1 MSASFNFF
9 FFFEKF
15 ILLPGYIQIHA
26 WLKRFRRIK
35 IVISEQWF
43 DVFDKTG
50 RVHIFEL
57 RLFPDFTSTNVLS
70 LKTVIVTSS
79 FDY

>member
-9 FFFEKF
+9 FFFFK
-15 ILLPGYIQIHA
+15 IHFVNA

-35 IVISEQWF
+35 IAISEQCF
-43 DVFDKTG
+43 DMFDKTG

>member
-1 MSASFNFF
+1 M
-9 FFFEKF
+9 
-15 ILLPGYIQIHA
+15 
-26 WLKRFRRIK
+26 
-35 IVISEQWF
+35 
-43 DVFDKTG
+43 FDKTG

-57 RLFPDFTSTNVLS
+57 RLFPDFTMTNVLS